1 VAIVITCFFENYNC
15 ENCGHLTGFIDQDR
29 KMLTFNHQ
37 GEAMI
42 SDREKIEYRYCKNK
56 SLMFGG

>member
-1 VAIVITCFFENYNC
+1 VAIVITLFFENYNC

-42 SDREKIEYRYCKNK
+42 SDREKIEYRYKK
-56 SLMFGG
+56 QRV

>member
-1 VAIVITCFFENYNC
+1 MFFENYNC

-42 SDREKIEYRYCKNK
+42 SDREKLNIGIAKTRV
-56 SLMFGG
+56 

>member
-1 VAIVITCFFENYNC
+1 MAIVITLFLKIITV

-42 SDREKIEYRYCKNK
+42 S
-56 SLMFGG
+56 